1 MFAVAKPQSTKQTKH
16 KASATEVAKHKESAS
31 SDNTQNG
38 TALVLRFHMYTE
50 IFVAECLDSSQ
61 FELIY
66 MSTYCLSKLRSQ
78 SLPVIV
84 QPSQCAPF
92 RPCKVNELRDCAAGA
107 GPPAEDTTAAKKTS
121 QTFVKLA
128 VEEVPA
134 SEDEF
139 IKTTRPPPVEERDAF
154 IVQNTPALVDDDP
167 TRFGLVDFLSSKGI

>member
-1 MFAVAKPQSTKQTKH
+1 
-16 KASATEVAKHKESAS
+16 
-31 SDNTQNG
+31 
-38 TALVLRFHMYTE
+38 MYTE
-50 IFVAECLDSSQ
+50 LCVAEALDSSQ
-61 FELIY
+61 LELMY

-84 QPSQCAPF
+84 QPSQYAPF
-92 RPCKVNELRDCAAGA
+92 SCKVNELRDCAAGA
-107 GPPAEDTTAAKKTS
+107 GPPAEDTAAVKKTS

-167 TRFGLVDFLSSKGI
+167 TRFGLVDFLSSKGS